1 MEIAYGL
8 PGSQSADDET
18 VSVGVDD
25 VHIIRIR
32 LVQPNFWGVA
42 LKKRTSRVETCRE
55 NVQSPFLYQNPPVP
69 PPVILL
75 RFLNSFPTKPDT

>member
-1 MEIAYGL
+1 MLEIAYGL

-18 VSVGVDD
+18 VSVGMDD
-25 VHIIRIR
+25 VHIIRVR

-55 NVQSPFLYQNPPVP
+55 NVQSPFLHQNPAH
-69 PPVILL
+69 L
-75 RFLNSFPTKPDT
+75 